1 MLLEF
6 VCKLNMQMQINRKQ
20 MLKFQRLNKYD
31 NKNNKLAHHLQSI
44 NNIDSLTILKNKV
57 L

>member
-6 VCKLNMQMQINRKQ
+6 VCKLNMQMKINRKQ

-31 NKNNKLAHHLQSI
+31 NKNNKLAHQLLHT
-44 NNIDSLTILKNKV
+44 DLKYWDLEMKR
-57 L
+57 